1 MVGLDREQIAHDTAF
16 LRTELAAV
24 LRIQLRLPQAGRH
37 VAQIP
42 DRILNSLLPFG
53 RHLPKR
59 PRGRAH
65 LLLLL
70 RRKVFHVFYPFE
82 HALALLGGH
91 LVQLPQPVGRILLLL
106 GR

>member
-1 MVGLDREQIAHDTAF
+1 MVGLDREQIAHDAAF

-24 LRIQLRLPQAGRH
+24 LRIQLRLPQAGRD
-37 VAQIP
+37 VTQIP
-42 DRILNSLLPFG
+42 DRILDSLLPFG

-59 PRGRAH
+59 PRGRPH

-70 RRKVFHVFYPFE
+70 GREMLHVFHPFE
-82 HALALLGGH
+82 YSLALLGWH